1 MFWGGSVCSEGKVCV
16 LRESLCS
23 EGSVCL
29 MLGKCVCVCVCV
41 CVCYEGKVRVLM
53 GKFVF

>member
-1 MFWGGSVCSEGKVCV
+1 MSYAGK
-16 LRESLCS
+16 
-23 EGSVCL
+23 
-29 MLGKCVCVCVCV
+29 VCVCVCV